1 MLNHRVRLDQFATFL
16 SSEAFLLDPLKAWK
30 QLFSK
35 SNWIRRRILSNDKN
49 YFNRLISEL
58 PTTFLSRFRSFASSV
73 NHSDAQSLAARSLAI
88 SLQIFYRLYTIGSYR
103 MVHKPENGSSMRF
116 GPKST
121 KKKNFFDQFW
131 EANSFYWSLINVYA
145 LAFFAS
151 GSDFFVLKLIQTID
165 RYKFLIKFATAE
177 LVKRLHCPKRFL
189 RKVAQF
195 EWRSH
200 MKVTAKKLGIRFKT

>member
-121 KKKNFFDQFW
+121 KKKNFF
-131 EANSFYWSLINVYA
+131 WSILR
-145 LAFFAS
+145 
-151 GSDFFVLKLIQTID
+151 GKL
-165 RYKFLIKFATAE
+165 FLLEFN
-177 LVKRLHCPKRFL
+177 KRLCTSFFCLWFRFFL
-189 RKVAQF
+189 FSNWSRLSIAINF
-195 EWRSH
+195 
-200 MKVTAKKLGIRFKT
+200 